1 MISSQMLKGTLEGC
15 VLTIISQ
22 KKTYGYEI
30 SDQLMAYGF
39 GKIRNN
45 TIYPLLNR
53 LEKKELITS
62 TYQASELGPKRK
74 YYALTP
80 QGEQTLADFLRSY
93 HELTDA
99 VQSLLLSSNEGQFY
113 RQIFNFIPWPFSLL
127 IALI

>member
-1 MISSQMLKGTLEGC
+1 MISSQLLKGMLDGC
-15 VLTIISQ
+15 VLAIIRQ
-22 KKTYGYEI
+22 KKIYGYEI

-39 GKIRNN
+39 GKIGNN

-53 LEKKELITS
+53 LEKKKLIIA
-62 TYQASELGPKRK
+62 TYQISNLGPRRK

-80 QGEQTLADFLRSY
+80 QGKQTLTDFLRSY

-113 RQIFNFIPWPFSLL
+113 
-127 IALI
+127 

>member
-1 MISSQMLKGTLEGC
+1 MIPSQMLKGTLEGC
-15 VLTIISQ
+15 VLAIISQ

-30 SDQLMAYGF
+30 SDQLIAYGF
-39 GKIRNN
+39 GKIENN

-53 LEKKELITS
+53 LEKRKLIIA
-62 TYQASELGPKRK
+62 TYQISDLGPRRK

-80 QGEQTLADFLRSY
+80 QGKQTLTDFLRSY

-113 RQIFNFIPWPFSLL
+113 
-127 IALI
+127 

>member
-1 MISSQMLKGTLEGC
+1 MIPSQMLKGTLEGC
-15 VLTIISQ
+15 VLAIISQ

-39 GKIRNN
+39 GKIGNN

-99 VQSLLLSSNEGQFY
+99 IQSLFPPIDKKEA
-113 RQIFNFIPWPFSLL
+113 
-127 IALI
+127 AL